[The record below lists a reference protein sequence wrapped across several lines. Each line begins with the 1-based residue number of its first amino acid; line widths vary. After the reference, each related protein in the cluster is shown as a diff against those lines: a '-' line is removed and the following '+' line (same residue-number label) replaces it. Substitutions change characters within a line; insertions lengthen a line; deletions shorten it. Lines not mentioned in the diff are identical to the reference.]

1 MDKVEKLLK
10 EIETVNERYIE
21 DLNHYTN
28 EVERWLPSVSS
39 TIISSAQKV
48 VKIFSFLPLWLSPP
62 YDNIIR
68 LEYFNEGKYIMVR
81 VDDEGIMIPNES
93 PEYVPPINPRSLI
106 SSIIPTTSS

>member
-48 VKIFSFLPLWLSPP
+48 VKILSFLLWLSPP

-68 LEYFNEGKYIMVR
+68 LEYFSEEKYIMVR
-81 VDDEGIMIPNES
+81 VDGEGIM
-93 PEYVPPINPRSLI
+93 VLI
-106 SSIIPTTSS
+106 YNKFLEEILSAEFTHEELVDVG

>member
-81 VDDEGIMIPNES
+81 VDDEGIMI
-93 PEYVPPINPRSLI
+93 LI
-106 SSIIPTTSS
+106 YNNFLEEIFSAEFSAEELVDVG

>member
-1 MDKVEKLLK
+1 MNKIEELLK

-21 DLNHYTN
+21 DFNYHAN

-48 VKIFSFLPLWLSPP
+48 VKILSFLPLWLSPP

-68 LEYFNEGKYIMVR
+68 LEYFNEGKYIMMR
-81 VDDEGIMIPNES
+81 VDEEGIMVLLYNNFLEEIFSAEFTH
-93 PEYVPPINPRSLI
+93 EELINVG
-106 SSIIPTTSS
+106 

>member
-68 LEYFNEGKYIMVR
+68 LEYFSEGKYIMVR
-81 VDDEGIMIPNES
+81 VDQEGIMI
-93 PEYVPPINPRSLI
+93 LI
-106 SSIIPTTSS
+106 YNKFLEEIFSAEFTHEELVDVG